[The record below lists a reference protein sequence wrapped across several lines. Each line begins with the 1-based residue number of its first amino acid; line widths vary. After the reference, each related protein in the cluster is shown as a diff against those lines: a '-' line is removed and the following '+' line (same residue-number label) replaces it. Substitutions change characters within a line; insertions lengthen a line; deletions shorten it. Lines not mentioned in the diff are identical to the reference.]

1 MRTLT
6 ISKNSLFLRFFLWVW
21 ETDPEKLNICKLF
34 WGTILFPVAF
44 LRFKD
49 AYRFIPRITFFY
61 MAGAVIFVALGKW
74 AEAIVWVVLA
84 VGSGVFGYAIMR
96 QRSQSITE
104 RREEKERAL
113 SNLTGRGTVVWEW
126 IEDHTIGWL
135 LDLAYGYH
143 ERDSRVGQHIG
154 GFFGVISEY
163 AHSAKQH
170 LCLLV
175 RVK

>member
-21 ETDPEKLNICKLF
+21 ETNPEKLNICKLF

-44 LRFKD
+44 MSSTKK

-61 MAGAVIFVALGKW
+61 MAGAVIFAALDKW
-74 AEAIVWVVLA
+74 AEAIVWFVFA
-84 VGSGVFGYAIMR
+84 VAFVFFGYAI
-96 QRSQSITE
+96 SQSITE
-104 RREEKERAL
+104 RRAEKDRAL